1 MIQYKESY
9 VFWESVARTGLSF
22 ALRLETRDG
31 DEKMNRIKIK
41 KKAEQIVV
49 TQTLKK
55 NELLNDMEIDVVNH
69 NEIPSLV
76 PIEIIRGFGRTKLRF
91 CLSNAVPL
99 PSYVQSAI
107 PFSEFLRLVQQIIC
121 VIQDCEK
128 HGIQVGSLDL
138 HCTHI
143 FYNYVFKTVQL
154 LYWPLLS
161 MEETAGAEPL
171 FRWMGETYSS
181 NQQTA
186 SFIGEY
192 LGYFDRREEF
202 NLFHFERA
210 IRSLQHDW
218 DEEEKIHQSGTRPHP
233 TPAAPKP
240 GISSVPTLLRLSSN
254 TKIELTKFPFVLG
267 RSPEVCDYAI
277 ADNTYVGKRHL
288 ELNRRGGR
296 IYAVDL
302 NSLNGTLLD
311 GEFLS
316 PGHQVELRSGCK
328 LTLGN
333 EEFMFFAQRE
343 Q

>member
-1 MIQYKESY
+1 MPVGPSPCAWKHGGRE
-9 VFWESVARTGLSF
+9 
-22 ALRLETRDG
+22 
-31 DEKMNRIKIK
+31 EKMSRIKIK
-41 KKAEQIVV
+41 KKKEQIVV

-55 NELLNDMEIDVVNH
+55 KELLNDMEIDVVNH

-76 PIEIIRGFGRTKLRF
+76 PIEIIRGLGGTKLRF
-91 CLSNAVPL
+91 CLNNAVPF

-138 HCTHI
+138 NWDHI
-143 FYNYVFKTVQL
+143 FYNYVSRTVQFL
-154 LYWPLLS
+154 FWPLLS
-161 MEETAGAEPL
+161 VEETDAAVEPL
-171 FRWMGETYSS
+171 FQWMGETYSRS
-181 NQQTA
+181 RQAA

-218 DEEEKIHQSGTRPHP
+218 DEDQKSHRNETESRQAKKGSSVPRP
-233 TPAAPKP
+233 
-240 GISSVPTLLRLSSN
+240 GFSSVPTLLQLSTN
-254 TKIELTKFPFVLG
+254 TKIELKKFPFFLG
-267 RSPEVCDYAI
+267 RSPELCDYAI
-277 ADNTYVGKRHL
+277 ADNTYVGKQHL
-288 ELNRRGGR
+288 KLSRRGGR

-311 GEFLS
+311 GEFLTS
-316 PGHQVELRSGCK
+316 GREVELRSGCK
-328 LTLGN
+328 ITLGN